1 MRFVKDISLVFV
13 CVIDEAGGRV
23 FDVFPGTVSLLA
35 SSLVLVAMGC
45 AALVF
50 SLALGTKSR
59 ALGRL
64 SKNLSVGV
72 FSKTFNVFDPN
83 MERRT
88 IISSHTGLIVFLA
101 IYGSWLAVA
110 IGVIT
115 TFAVGGLLASVIFIV
130 CAGLLMVDETQELN
144 KNAGIFLKAIRG
156 GTGLGVGDLRALSV
170 MKRMLPKLSLYHVV
184 LAIVFFASA
193 FAVPQLSTMFFL
205 AFAGA
210 AWVFFALSSLLMGVP
225 LLSILA
231 VTGLLGAVIVI
242 IEIGTDEAKKRMFGF
257 PRSIRLDVLDRQL
270 ERMALYV
277 MLLRHHPTIREPL
290 PEDTENIN
298 RKELEEHGGS

>member
-1 MRFVKDISLVFV
+1 VFNVFPADISLF
-13 CVIDEAGGRV
+13 
-23 FDVFPGTVSLLA
+23 A

-50 SLALGTKSR
+50 SWALGTKSR

-83 MERRT
+83 MERRR
-88 IISSHTGLIVFLA
+88 IISSHTGLVVFLA
-101 IYGSWLAVA
+101 IYGSWFAVT
-110 IGVIT
+110 IGVIA
-115 TFAVGGLLASVIFIV
+115 TFAAGGLLASVIFLV

-144 KNAGIFLKAIRG
+144 KNAGVFVKAIRG
-156 GTGLGVGDLRALSV
+156 GTGLGVGDLRALFV
-170 MKRMLPKLSLYHVV
+170 MRRALPKLSLYHLF
-184 LAIVFFASA
+184 LAVVFFASA
-193 FAVPQLSTMFFL
+193 FAVPYLSTMFFL
-205 AFAGA
+205 ACAGA
-210 AWVFFALSSLLMGVP
+210 AWVFFALSSLLMTVP

-231 VTGLLGAVIVI
+231 VAGLLGVVIAMIVIVA
-242 IEIGTDEAKKRMFGF
+242 DQAKRRIFGF
-257 PRSIRLDVLDRQL
+257 PPSIRMDVLDSQR

-277 MLLRHHPTIREPL
+277 GYMCHRPTSREPV
-290 PEDTENIN
+290 PEDTEKFN

>member
-1 MRFVKDISLVFV
+1 LKQVGLVFN
-13 CVIDEAGGRV
+13 
-23 FDVFPGTVSLLA
+23 VFPEDVSLFA

-50 SLALGTKSR
+50 SWSLGTKSR

-83 MERRT
+83 TERRR

-101 IYGSWLAVA
+101 VYGAWFVVT
-110 IGVIT
+110 IGVIAI
-115 TFAVGGLLASVIFIV
+115 FAAGGLLASVIFLV

-144 KNAGIFLKAIRG
+144 KNAGIFVKAIRG
-156 GTGLGVGDLRALSV
+156 GTGLGVGDLRALFV
-170 MKRMLPKLSLYHVV
+170 MRRALPKLSVYHLV
-184 LAIVFFASA
+184 LAVVFYASA
-193 FAVPQLSTMFFL
+193 FAVPYLSTTFFL
-205 AFAGA
+205 ACAGA
-210 AWVFFALSSLLMGVP
+210 AWVFFALSSLLMAVP

-231 VTGLLGAVIVI
+231 VAGLLGVVIVMI
-242 IEIGTDEAKKRMFGF
+242 VIVSDQAKRRIFGF
-257 PRSIRLDVLDRQL
+257 PHSVRLDVLGRQFF
-270 ERMALYV
+270 RMKVYV
-277 MLLRHHPTIREPL
+277 GIQHHHPMLREPL
-290 PEDTENIN
+290 PEDTENVN

>member
-1 MRFVKDISLVFV
+1 MLDLFSGD
-13 CVIDEAGGRV
+13 A
-23 FDVFPGTVSLLA
+23 SLLA
-35 SSLVLVAMGC
+35 SSWVLIVMGC

-50 SLALGTKSR
+50 SLSLGTKSR

-88 IISSHTGLIVFLA
+88 IINNHTGLIVFLA
-101 IYGSWLAVA
+101 IYGSWLVCF
-110 IGVIT
+110 IGVIAA
-115 TFAVGGLLASVIFIV
+115 FAVGGLLASVIFIV

-156 GTGLGVGDLRALSV
+156 GTSLGVGDLRALFV
-170 MKRMLPKLSLYHVV
+170 MRTTLPKLSSYHLV
-184 LAIVFFASA
+184 LAAVFFASA

-210 AWVFFALSSLLMGVP
+210 AWVFFALSSLLMAVP

-231 VTGLLGAVIVI
+231 VTGLLGAVIVT
-242 IEIGTDEAKKRMFGF
+242 IEIGADRAKRRIFGF
-257 PRSIRLDVLDRQL
+257 PRSIRFDVLDRQL

-277 MLLRHHPTIREPL
+277 AYMRHHPTIREPL